1 MKIKKSGINYTNTT
15 SDKTHINKSKN
26 KINQEKYFQKVGK
39 QDKINNA
46 ESNNIDLSLEKA
58 VESLA
63 VKLDKGEIAPEK
75 ALELLVD
82 GLVKGSGLPETKE
95 FRSFLIEQIRTD
107 PGLSKLAR
115 QIGLDPK
122 NIS

>member
-1 MKIKKSGINYTNTT
+1 
-15 SDKTHINKSKN
+15 
-26 KINQEKYFQKVGK
+26 
-39 QDKINNA
+39 
-46 ESNNIDLSLEKA
+46 LSLEKA

-63 VKLDKGEIAPEK
+63 VKLDKVEIAPEK
-75 ALELLVD
+75 PLELLVD